1 MRFNTVVRLLTV
13 ATASRSITA
22 ASFCCPGRIS
32 IKAPFGRSRR
42 PPPLCRSSG
51 WVRDGGADATAVR
64 GTMTRRFLSSGLNE
78 PVLQNIGW
86 EEMDSILDEYEEL
99 GREQSGMIVMD
110 VRNEDEVAYTGKLS
124 PNTKTLPLPA
134 IMQYNVFAMDEDE
147 FEETCGFAK
156 PALDE
161 TLVFSCAAGIRS
173 VHAAKFA
180 ANAGYSKLINYTGG
194 ANEWF
199 TR

>member
-1 MRFNTVVRLLTV
+1 
-13 ATASRSITA
+13 
-22 ASFCCPGRIS
+22 
-32 IKAPFGRSRR
+32 
-42 PPPLCRSSG
+42 
-51 WVRDGGADATAVR
+51 
-64 GTMTRRFLSSGLNE
+64 
-78 PVLQNIGW
+78 
-86 EEMDSILDEYEEL
+86 
-99 GREQSGMIVMD
+99 MD

-124 PNTKTLPLPA
+124 PNTKTLPLPE

-147 FEETCGFAK
+147 FEETCGFPK
-156 PALDE
+156 PTLEE

-180 ANAGYSKLINYTGG
+180 ANSGYSKLINYTGG